1 MVIDSSCSSTIYQ
14 SFDEPILVENIFEVN
29 DSILK
34 KDPVSLL
41 IRPSPVNEFLGYPLG
56 LAINQLVG
64 DNPDEKFELWLNKKD
79 KRKNRLEKL
88 ISSKQVD
95 QLKRYNKSFNNFLK
109 GLGKDPV
116 YLSDIDFID
125 NKRRLK
131 QFYDNIGY
139 FDSQVSHDTVINLNQ
154 AKVKYSIYKNERYLI
169 DTLTFNIESK
179 YLDSKQGKF

>member
-1 MVIDSSCSSTIYQ
+1 M
-14 SFDEPILVENIFEVN
+14 
-29 DSILK
+29 
-34 KDPVSLL
+34 
-41 IRPSPVNEFLGYPLG
+41 
-56 LAINQLVG
+56 
-64 DNPDEKFELWLNKKD
+64 
-79 KRKNRLEKL
+79 
-88 ISSKQVD
+88 D

-179 YLDSKQGKF
+179 YLDSLNKVNFKSSILKR